1 MNIRIRESGG
11 GNGQAVDFSLG
22 GGETMHILHPEQI
35 IAYRGPSDGRSDR
48 LMNVKGMYRKKR
60 LVQADLAGPCQ
71 FTTAVPPGFAIKTVE
86 LKEYSD
92 LLYDF
97 RNLFFY
103 SSGIEMHS
111 KILKIKNMLI
121 TKDAIKMKFSGSGT
135 IGLLT
140 EGAVYETELHP
151 SEPLYVDASSLV
163 AYPENAKV
171 DLTVYGNTLASQ
183 HMNYHWK
190 MTGSGTVLFHASG
203 QAGRLQ
209 KEMENEGLLK
219 RILRE
224 VIPFGGVI
232 IK

>member
-11 GNGQAVDFSLG
+11 ENGQAVDFSLG
-22 GGETMHILHPEQI
+22 EGETMHILHPEQI
-35 IAYRGPSDGRSDR
+35 LAYRGPSDGRSDR
-48 LMNVKGMYRKKR
+48 LMNVKGIYRKKR
-60 LVQADLAGPCQ
+60 LIQADMSGPSQ
-71 FTTAVPPGFAIKTVE
+71 FTAAVPPGFAIKTVE
-86 LKEYSD
+86 LLEYSD

-103 SSGIEMHS
+103 SSGIEMHTR
-111 KILKIKNMLI
+111 ILKIKNMLI
-121 TKDAIKMKFSGSGT
+121 TQDAVKMKFTGTGT

-151 SEPLYVDASSLV
+151 TEPVYVDAANLV
-163 AYPENAKV
+163 AYPENAKLE
-171 DLTVYGNTLASQ
+171 LTVYGNTLASQ

-190 MTGSGTVLFHASG
+190 MTGTGTVLYHAG
-203 QAGRLQ
+203 MQAGRLQ
-209 KEMENEGLLK
+209 KEMEQDGLLK